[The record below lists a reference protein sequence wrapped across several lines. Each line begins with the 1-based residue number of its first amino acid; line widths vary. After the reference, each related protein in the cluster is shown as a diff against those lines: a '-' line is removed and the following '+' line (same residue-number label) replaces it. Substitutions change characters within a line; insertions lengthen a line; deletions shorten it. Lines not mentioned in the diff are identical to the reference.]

1 MEHKLLLKWALM
13 KERFLRKWGF
23 VIAAAI
29 SFLGYAGLVQMQ
41 WRYGTLRDAHVP
53 ETIGWYS
60 AAFIAYV
67 LALIWIE
74 KHAISLR
81 WVWGLAVVFRLLM
94 LLTTPPTL
102 SDDVYRYLW
111 DGHVANQGVS
121 PYAHAIES
129 PELDY
134 LTVPV
139 RAQANNAWMAS
150 PYLPVAQLVFWGIT
164 AVLPLNPLYLQITM
178 ILFELTTAWMLSR
191 LLHLAQLPAHRI
203 LIYLWNPLIIIEV
216 AHSAHLDAWMIFL
229 ALLAVK
235 LTIDNCQLSIV
246 NSLPP
251 FFLALATL
259 TKPLPILIAPILFWR
274 WTWSQRI
281 AFGLLTVGLLIPFG
295 LQAGW
300 GLSGDLDGTGLFGAL
315 RIYTDQWNFNSGVF
329 HWMTLFLGKQSVGNP
344 ADAAKLVIGVVMVG
358 VETAVFL
365 IARTQ
370 TNNRLATL
378 RLMIIPFMAYVL
390 LTPTLHPWYI
400 LILLT
405 FMLFLAPTSTES
417 KQRWWLILPWLY
429 LSYTLIFS
437 YLTYL
442 DPFNHGEL
450 EWVRQLEWLPT
461 LGLLITAVFISLK
474 QSRMHHKMANH

>member
-1 MEHKLLLKWALM
+1 M
-13 KERFLRKWGF
+13 RKWGF
-23 VIAAAI
+23 VFAA
-29 SFLGYAGLVQMQ
+29 SLSLLGYGGLIQMQ

-60 AAFIAYV
+60 VAYIAYV
-67 LALIWIE
+67 LALVWNE
-74 KHAISLR
+74 KQVISLR
-81 WVWGLAVVFRLLM
+81 WVWGLGIVFRLLM

-134 LTVPV
+134 LDVPV

-150 PYLPVAQLVFWGIT
+150 PYLPAAQMVFWGVT
-164 AVLPLNPLYLQITM
+164 AVFPLNPLFLQITM
-178 ILFELTTAWMLSR
+178 LLFELAIAWLLSR
-191 LLHLAQLPAHRI
+191 LLNLAQLPAHRI
-203 LIYLWNPLIIIEV
+203 LLYLWNPLIIIEV
-216 AHSAHLDAWMIFL
+216 AHSAHLDAWMILLTL
-229 ALLAVK
+229 AALYF
-235 LTIDNCQLSIV
+235 TIHTSQFIIHY
-246 NSLPP
+246 SLPP
-251 FFLALATL
+251 LFLALATL

-274 WTWSQRI
+274 WTWPQRI
-281 AFGLLTVGLLIPFG
+281 AYGLITVGLLIPFG

-315 RIYTDQWNFNSGVF
+315 RIYADQWKFNSGLF
-329 HWMTLFLGKQSVGNP
+329 HWLMLFLGKQGVSNP
-344 ADAAKLVIGVVMVG
+344 TEIAKMLIGVAMVG

-370 TNNRLATL
+370 TKNLVATL
-378 RLMIIPFMAYVL
+378 RLMTFPFIAYVL

-405 FMLFLAPTSTES
+405 FLLFLAPTTAES
-417 KQRWWLILPWLY
+417 KQRWWLIVPWLY
-429 LSYTLIFS
+429 LSYALIFS

-461 LGLLITAVFISLK
+461 LGLLITAVLISLK
-474 QSRMHHKMANH
+474 QSPMHHKMAKQ